1 MIFDEQFTVGEH
13 PRLELDVPSG
23 NVRIIEGDVG
33 VIRMRVDTADR
44 DSLEISQ
51 IDDTVSLR
59 QRSTWSLHNRSVRLT
74 AHVPPG
80 TDVDVHAA
88 SADVSLRARLGAVNV
103 HTASGAIELHEA
115 QRADLHSASG
125 NIRVDAVRGDISAK
139 SASGNITVDR
149 ADGRIG
155 ASLASGTFRCDHAGG
170 SLDVGTASGD
180 VRVGRCLG
188 DEVVVKTVSGDVSLG
203 LPGGIRVDPDIS
215 TLSGKTVLPRSAPSE
230 PVGGDRRTVRLRLRT
245 ISGDIRIDR
254 A

>member
-1 MIFDEQFTVGEH
+1 MIFDEQFTVGGN
-13 PRLELDVPSG
+13 PRLELDVPAG
-23 NVRIIEGDVG
+23 HVRVVEGDAG
-33 VIRMRVDTADR
+33 VIRLRIDTADR
-44 DSLEISQ
+44 DSLEIAQ
-51 IDDTVSLR
+51 LDDTVSLR

-74 AHVPPG
+74 AHVPAG
-80 TDVDVHAA
+80 TDVDVHSA
-88 SADVSLRARLGAVNV
+88 SADVSLRARLGTVNV

-125 NIRVDAVRGDISAK
+125 NIRVDVVHGDVAAK

-149 ADGRIG
+149 ADGRVG
-155 ASLASGTFRCDHAGG
+155 ASLASGTFRCDHVGG

-188 DEVVVKTVSGDVSLG
+188 DEVVVKTVSGDVGLG

-215 TLSGKTVLPRSAPSE
+215 TLSGKTVLPRPATGE
-230 PVGGDRRTVRLRLRT
+230 PNGGDRRTVRLRLRT